1 MRMIADLELATRVG
15 MTTDEWI
22 VRLCHKLRPGVG
34 TSEAAPIASA
44 FRPHHSSLWYW
55 NFSGA
60 RAGVDGIIGSR
71 SHPRDTKAG
80 WLQQQHNK
88 PSFFLNFF
96 FFSLFTAAGLICI
109 HPHAVSLRTQTPK
122 VFAAELRRDYIS
134 NRREGM
140 KETTT
145 KIKEIKTKYI
155 KIKRKTCADP
165 ERSRTAAGLVHY
177 FPNRKS

>member
-44 FRPHHSSLWYW
+44 FRRHHSSLWYW

-71 SHPRDTKAG
+71 SHPEIRRLDGYSNSIT
-80 WLQQQHNK
+80 N
-88 PSFFLNFF
+88 PP
-96 FFSLFTAAGLICI
+96 FFSTFSSSLYLQRRASSAPI
-109 HPHAVSLRTQTPK
+109 HMLSPFEHKPLKFLQRSSGETIFQTG
-122 VFAAELRRDYIS
+122 E
-134 NRREGM
+134 REW
-140 KETTT
+140 
-145 KIKEIKTKYI
+145 
-155 KIKRKTCADP
+155 RKQQ
-165 ERSRTAAGLVHY
+165 
-177 FPNRKS
+177 RK